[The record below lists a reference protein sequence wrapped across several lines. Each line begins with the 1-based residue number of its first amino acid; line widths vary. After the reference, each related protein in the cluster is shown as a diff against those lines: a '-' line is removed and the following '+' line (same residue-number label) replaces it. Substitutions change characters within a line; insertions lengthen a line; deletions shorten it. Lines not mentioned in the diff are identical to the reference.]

1 MAQLTP
7 SSCHLMD
14 QPLGLTPPDAEISK
28 LQQAQNRTFW
38 AGEHPTLMR
47 LPGVHTKRT
56 GGVTVR
62 QLSNPVTFCDA
73 VGLSRGRHWA
83 DLDRRQNG
91 LRDRF
96 KHGFAPSA
104 VASCAVG
111 AS

>member
-73 VGLSRGRHWA
+73 VGL
-83 DLDRRQNG
+83 DRRQNG